1 MSTFDEI
8 LPDLTKIFC
17 PFQEDVTKMKP
28 ILVNRDLNGRVRLI
42 VDEKWEG
49 DESQQIV
56 LDKIAQKIQEELGSH
71 AYPADQAVLFE
82 PDIDDFLERESS
94 FRLEGVSDVF
104 VIDRLAVE
112 SNWSHISRLTSSVP
126 RTVFFFNQ
134 GWCRA
139 INCACRNGMGIG

>member
-8 LPDLTKIFC
+8 LPTLTKIFH

-42 VDEKWEG
+42 VDEKWEN
-49 DESQQIV
+49 DEHQQVV
-56 LDKIAQKIQEELGSH
+56 LEKIAQKIQEELGSH

-112 SNWSHISRLTSSVP
+112 GNWSRISSLTSSVP
-126 RTVFFFNQ
+126 RTVFFSIK
-134 GWCRA
+134 GGVGRSTA
-139 INCACRNGMGIG
+139 LAATA